1 MIQVKPK
8 DSVAEV
14 VMRLKSGSSKKIR
27 EEFSELEEFVWGGG
41 FWADGYFAETIDNV
55 DEATMKNYLK
65 NQWARFYQS
74 FDTPGVS
81 PGSRSFDHL
90 WYYRRI
96 Y

>member
-1 MIQVKPK
+1 MNGWRIHSLSVQEDHLHMMIQVKPK

-41 FWADGYFAETIDNV
+41 FWADGYFAETIGNV

-65 NQWARFYQS
+65 NQ
-74 FDTPGVS
+74 
-81 PGSRSFDHL
+81 
-90 WYYRRI
+90 
-96 Y
+96 